1 MRKSLVTLSVLAALP
16 FVSAAPA
23 MAQGS
28 PHSVSANV
36 GFVSDYAYRG
46 ISQTNENMAI
56 QGGFDY
62 AHASGLY
69 AGVWGSSIDWL
80 DKGGV
85 EADVYGGYK
94 AEMGDFGYD
103 VGVLHYAYPGG
114 EIGGES
120 PDTTE
125 VYLGAS
131 WKFVSFSSRMPSPT
145 CSARPT
151 RTAASTTSWAL
162 PTMSARVSPP
172 RPTSAVRRSSTAPPT
187 TTGRSASARNTQA
200 SASASP
206 ISTPTSTTAT
216 TTSTS
221 ASSSRSANPSNQHG
235 AGEPSGAPCPGRGT
249 QHEIRSSSHQA
260 LQA

>member
-131 WKFVSFSSRMPSPT
+131 WKFVSFKFSHAFSDLFGTPDSDG
-145 CSARPT
+145 SQYYELGASYDVGAGF
-151 RTAASTTSWAL
+151 TAASHFGRQKVKHGTSYNDWKIGISKEYAGFGFGL
-162 PTMSARVSPP
+162 AYIDTDLDDSDDNVDERIVFSVSK
-172 RPTSAVRRSSTAPPT
+172 SF
-187 TTGRSASARNTQA
+187 
-200 SASASP
+200 
-206 ISTPTSTTAT
+206 
-216 TTSTS
+216 
-221 ASSSRSANPSNQHG
+221 
-235 AGEPSGAPCPGRGT
+235 
-249 QHEIRSSSHQA
+249 
-260 LQA
+260 

>member
-131 WKFVSFSSRMPSPT
+131 WKFVSFKFSHAFSDLFGTPDSDG
-145 CSARPT
+145 SQYYELG
-151 RTAASTTSWAL
+151 ASYD
-162 PTMSARVSPP
+162 V
-172 RPTSAVRRSSTAPPT
+172 
-187 TTGRSASARNTQA
+187 
-200 SASASP
+200 
-206 ISTPTSTTAT
+206 
-216 TTSTS
+216 
-221 ASSSRSANPSNQHG
+221 G
-235 AGEPSGAPCPGRGT
+235 AGFTVAAHFGRQKIKHGT
-249 QHEIRSSSHQA
+249 SYNDWKIGISKEYAGFGFGLAYIDTDLDDSDDNVDERIVFSVSKSF
-260 LQA
+260 

>member
-131 WKFVSFSSRMPSPT
+131 WKFVSFKFSHAFSDLFGTPDSDG
-145 CSARPT
+145 SQYYELGASYDVGAGF
-151 RTAASTTSWAL
+151 TAAAHFGRQKIKHGTSYNDWKIGISKEYAGFGFGL
-162 PTMSARVSPP
+162 AYIDTDLDDSDDNVDERIVFSVSK
-172 RPTSAVRRSSTAPPT
+172 SF
-187 TTGRSASARNTQA
+187 
-200 SASASP
+200 
-206 ISTPTSTTAT
+206 
-216 TTSTS
+216 
-221 ASSSRSANPSNQHG
+221 
-235 AGEPSGAPCPGRGT
+235 
-249 QHEIRSSSHQA
+249 
-260 LQA
+260 